1 MIRLLIVIALLLVG
15 ARAWAATPTWV
26 NGLSGPNFGG
36 SGGCCPAIN
45 LPLPQA
51 SLAGNL
57 LIASIQW
64 AVTDGVTLDQ
74 ANVTDDQSQTGY
86 TCVQRPGSGGFQ
98 SAAICYRPNTAAG
111 VTKITIPFSG
121 GSPQYVGGRVDQ
133 FYNVD
138 QNFLDVTSCT
148 GEATSAATSWAADNG
163 SSCTLAGNAST
174 ATPYLVYHV
183 AFDNQQYPASQTSI
197 AAASGYTLLDAQGL
211 GGNGGVM
218 GAPPQVTQ
226 YQVVTTSV
234 TNPTILVSPGD
245 SYVSV
250 AIAVKSATAGT
261 PAAAG
266 IRVQNVQHN
275 YDGGIGTT
283 VTIQAPTSGNLIVLC
298 APVTPQ
304 GGQWRYRGLER
315 ARKYV
320 DSVAG

>member
-1 MIRLLIVIALLLVG
+1 
-15 ARAWAATPTWV
+15 
-26 NGLSGPNFGG
+26 
-36 SGGCCPAIN
+36 
-45 LPLPQA
+45 
-51 SLAGNL
+51 
-57 LIASIQW
+57 
-64 AVTDGVTLDQ
+64 
-74 ANVTDDQSQTGY
+74 
-86 TCVQRPGSGGFQ
+86 
-98 SAAICYRPNTAAG
+98 
-111 VTKITIPFSG
+111 
-121 GSPQYVGGRVDQ
+121 
-133 FYNVD
+133 
-138 QNFLDVTSCT
+138 
-148 GEATSAATSWAADNG
+148 
-163 SSCTLAGNAST
+163 
-174 ATPYLVYHV
+174 
-183 AFDNQQYPASQTSI
+183 
-197 AAASGYTLLDAQGL
+197 
-211 GGNGGVM
+211 
-218 GAPPQVTQ
+218 VTQ